1 MELRITDILVDR
13 GFIIEFREVI
23 TIKNGIDFDP
33 TKAYGIGYLSVHDRI
48 EAKIRVSGF
57 QYLVGDLDLFLFAI
71 VFIGFLKI
79 DIVNPRC
86 CA

>member
-23 TIKNGIDFDP
+23 TIENGIDFDP
-33 TKAYGIGYLSVHDRI
+33 TKALGIGYLSVHVRI
-48 EAKIRVSGF
+48 ESKIRVSSS
-57 QYLVGDLDLFLFAI
+57 QYSVGALDLFLFSI

-79 DIVNPRC
+79 DIVNPRR